1 MALTSLIRSQAAA
14 ALRHLRPPSSDGVAA
29 AALHSVS
36 TLASASKSPFRIATP
51 VASKQLAA
59 DAAAASRL
67 QRLPEGCLSG
77 LGSSC
82 LFSRLFHSGKNSS
95 VSAFSNLDFDGAA
108 SGSRPHTLQNLVGG
122 RWASARKTYDVI
134 NPLNG
139 TVLAHA
145 PHTQPD
151 ELEPFIASLSRCS
164 KSGLH
169 NPLKAVNRY
178 LLYGEICQRAAA
190 LLHDQEV
197 FSFFVSCIQ
206 MTMPKSK
213 AQAEGEMRVLRAFFE
228 NFSGDN
234 VRFCFRGSFVSGD
247 HQGQQSQSYRWP
259 FGPVAIIAPFNFPLE
274 IPVMQMMG
282 ALFAGNKPLVKAEA
296 GQGLPLE
303 QFIRFL
309 HYCGMPLED
318 MDLIS
323 ARGPVVSQL
332 LEKSPVRLVQFTG
345 SCEVAQKLSHLMEGR
360 VRIEDAGFNW
370 KILCGDVRQEDVD
383 YVAWQSDQDAY
394 ALSGQKCS
402 AQSLLLIHRNWVSA
416 GFLDRIKA
424 LASRRSVDDLTISP
438 LLSHTNEEIQRHIDA
453 LLNLE
458 GASLLFGGSSISGTA
473 VPPAFG
479 LYQPT
484 AVRLPLQLLL
494 KDPAAR
500 VLATTEIFGPLQ
512 VNVTSNRAVWLLPL
526 LISRRSSVNAAIV
539 GVSERLSSGEISAPC
554 RLEADGRRCRMWT
567 C

>member
-108 SGSRPHTLQNLVGG
+108 SGSRPHTLQNL
-122 RWASARKTYDVI
+122 
-134 NPLNG
+134 
-139 TVLAHA
+139 
-145 PHTQPD
+145 PD

-213 AQAEGEMRVLRAFFE
+213 AQEKWSSWTVTGPLSCLCRSVSSQAEGEMRVLRAFFE

-247 HQGQQSQSYRWP
+247 HQGQQSQSYRH
-259 FGPVAIIAPFNFPLE
+259 VIN
-274 IPVMQMMG
+274 
-282 ALFAGNKPLVKAEA
+282 
-296 GQGLPLE
+296 
-303 QFIRFL
+303 
-309 HYCGMPLED
+309 
-318 MDLIS
+318 S
-323 ARGPVVSQL
+323 
-332 LEKSPVRLVQFTG
+332 
-345 SCEVAQKLSHLMEGR
+345 
-360 VRIEDAGFNW
+360 
-370 KILCGDVRQEDVD
+370 
-383 YVAWQSDQDAY
+383 
-394 ALSGQKCS
+394 
-402 AQSLLLIHRNWVSA
+402 
-416 GFLDRIKA
+416 
-424 LASRRSVDDLTISP
+424 
-438 LLSHTNEEIQRHIDA
+438 
-453 LLNLE
+453 
-458 GASLLFGGSSISGTA
+458 
-473 VPPAFG
+473 
-479 LYQPT
+479 
-484 AVRLPLQLLL
+484 
-494 KDPAAR
+494 
-500 VLATTEIFGPLQ
+500 
-512 VNVTSNRAVWLLPL
+512 
-526 LISRRSSVNAAIV
+526 
-539 GVSERLSSGEISAPC
+539 SSGKC
-554 RLEADGRRCRMWT
+554 T
-567 C
+567 